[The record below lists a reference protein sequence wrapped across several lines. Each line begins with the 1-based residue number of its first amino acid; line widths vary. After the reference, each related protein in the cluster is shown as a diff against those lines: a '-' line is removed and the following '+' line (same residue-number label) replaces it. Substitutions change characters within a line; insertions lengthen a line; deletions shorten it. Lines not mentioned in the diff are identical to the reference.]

1 LSQISKVSSSDPKYR
16 YTSLANMLDE
26 EYLRECYR
34 DLKKGKVPGI
44 DGQTVEQYGE
54 SLEEN
59 LQELVSRLKNM
70 QYRAQ
75 ALRRSYIP
83 KGSNGLRPLG
93 IPAVEDKVV
102 QMGIT
107 KILEAIYEPNF
118 TEMSYGFR
126 KGKSQH
132 MALKRIG
139 EVISTK
145 PVNYIID
152 ADIEG
157 FFNNVKHNWLLKFLE
172 HRINDRNLIRIIVRI
187 LRSGVM
193 EQGEYY
199 KTTEGTPQGGVISPM
214 LANIYLHYV
223 LDLWMER
230 KVKRQAEGYVEMIRY
245 ADDFIICVENKTE
258 AHNIIEMLKERLAK
272 FGLKLSEEKTKLVS
286 FGRNA
291 GKDDEDKTGTFNF
304 LGLTHYCTKSRQGK
318 FKVGRKTS
326 KARYNQKLKQVNE
339 WLRRARNFY
348 KLKEIWRL
356 IRLKLIGHYN
366 YYGVS
371 ENYIM
376 IEKYYKTIKKLLF
389 KWLNRRSQKKSY
401 TWKKYL
407 KYLERYPLPMPRITV
422 SFYRKE
428 KL

>member
-1 LSQISKVSSSDPKYR
+1 MQG
-16 YTSLANMLDE
+16 MLDE

-34 DLKKGKVPGI
+34 DLKKGKQPGI

-54 SLEEN
+54 NLEEN
-59 LQELVSRLKNM
+59 LQKLVSKLKNM

-83 KGSNGLRPLG
+83 KGNKGLRPLG

-118 TEMSYGFR
+118 TEISYGFR

-139 EVISTK
+139 EAITTK

-157 FFNNVKHNWLLKFLE
+157 FFNKVEHNWLLKFLE
-172 HRINDRNLIRIIVRI
+172 HRIKDRNLIRIIVRI
-187 LRSGVM
+187 LKSGVM
-193 EQGEYY
+193 EEGEYY
-199 KTTEGTPQGGVISPM
+199 RTTEGTPQGGVISPM

-230 KVKRQAEGYVEMIRY
+230 KVKKQAEGYVEMIRY
-245 ADDFIICVENKTE
+245 ADDFIICTENKTE
-258 AHNIIEMLKERLAK
+258 ANNIIQMLKERLAK
-272 FGLKLSEEKTKLVS
+272 FGLKLSEEKTKLIS

-291 GKDDEDKTGTFNF
+291 GRDNEYKTGTFNF
-304 LGLTHYCTKSRQGK
+304 LGLTHYCTKSRKGN

-326 KARYNQKLKQVNE
+326 KAKYNQKLKEIND
-339 WLRRARNFY
+339 WLRKARNFY

-356 IRLKLIGHYN
+356 VRLKLIGHYN

-371 ENYIM
+371 ENYVM
-376 IEKYYKTIKKLLF
+376 IEKFYKTIKRLLF

-401 TWKKYL
+401 TWEKYL
-407 KYLERYPLPMPRITV
+407 KYLERYPLPKPRIAV
-422 SFYRKE
+422 SFYVQE